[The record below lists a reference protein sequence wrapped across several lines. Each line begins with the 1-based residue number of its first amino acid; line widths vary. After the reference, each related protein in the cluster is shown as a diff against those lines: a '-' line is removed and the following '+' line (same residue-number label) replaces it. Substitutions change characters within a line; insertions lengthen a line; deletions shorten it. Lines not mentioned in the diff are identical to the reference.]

1 VVSPEGDTSA
11 AGGREFEVT
20 TESASEQA
28 VLVRVVGEL
37 DLSTHERLRDPLVEA
52 AGAGKSVVVD
62 LSECEFIDSSGIRAL
77 LLGHEAVTSN
87 HGGQGRLLVA
97 GPQPQVQRVLE
108 MTGVGEAVAVHL
120 SVDEAL
126 NTLT

>member
-1 VVSPEGDTSA
+1 MTREGDTSA

-20 TESASEQA
+20 TESASERA

-37 DLSTHERLRDPLVEA
+37 DLSTHELLREPLVEA
-52 AGAGKSVVVD
+52 AEAGKSVVVD
-62 LSECEFIDSSGIRAL
+62 LSQCEFIDSSGIRAL
-77 LLGHEAVTSN
+77 LLGHEAVTGNDGGNN
-87 HGGQGRLLVA
+87 HLLVA

-108 MTGVGEAVAVHL
+108 MTGVGEAIAVHG

-126 NTLT
+126 KTLA

>member
-1 VVSPEGDTSA
+1 VSPEGEASA
-11 AGGREFEVT
+11 AGGQEFEVT
-20 TESASEQA
+20 TESASGET

-37 DLSTHERLRDPLVEA
+37 DLSTHERLREPLVGA
-52 AGAGKSVVVD
+52 AEAGKSVVVD

-87 HGGQGRLLVA
+87 HDGKGQVLVA

-108 MTGVGEAVAVHL
+108 MTGVGEAIAIHPT
-120 SVDEAL
+120 VDEAL
-126 NTLT
+126 KTLT